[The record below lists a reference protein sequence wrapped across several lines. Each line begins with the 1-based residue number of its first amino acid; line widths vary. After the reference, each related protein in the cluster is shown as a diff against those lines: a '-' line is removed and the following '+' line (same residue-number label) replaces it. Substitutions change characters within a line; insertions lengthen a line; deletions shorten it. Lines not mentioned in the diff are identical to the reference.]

1 MRSLPLIALSLAVLC
16 LGSGSSFAQKS
27 SIPDPDRFDV
37 KMVDSAVSPCV
48 NFFKYSCQKWMTA
61 NPIPSDQPAWSHGAK
76 LALWNQS
83 VLHEVLDQAAVGG
96 AKRSAVEQ
104 KIGDYYGSCMDEK
117 ALNAKGFGPLKPEL
131 ARIDGLKDKK
141 QLALEIA
148 RQHENTFALAPSGD
162 SGSATALFG
171 FASSQDLDDSSLVVA
186 AADQGGLGLPDRDY
200 YLKTDA
206 KSVETRKQYVEHVQ
220 KMFELIGD
228 GPAQASSNAKVVMDM
243 ETELAKASMDIVKR
257 RDPANLNH
265 KLSAAELR
273 ALTPAFSWDDYLKAV
288 GAPVPAHYLVATPDF
303 FKRVNGLIESESLD
317 HWKTY
322 LRWHAVHNSASLLSE
337 PFVQETFDFY
347 GRKLVGQKELR
358 PRWRRCVSGV
368 DRDLGE
374 ALGQAYV
381 DRTFGEDGK
390 QRMLA
395 MVHNLKD
402 ALGRDIEQ
410 LDWMTPETKKQ
421 ALVKL
426 KGIEDKI
433 GYPNQ
438 WRDYSSVSIMRG
450 DTLGNAYRSGDFEF
464 RRQLAKIGKPV
475 DRVEWGMT
483 PPTVNAYYDPQLNTI
498 NFPAGILQPPFFDKK
513 ANDAANYGAIGS
525 IIGHE
530 MTHGF
535 DDEGRKFD
543 ASGNLRDWWTEKDGK
558 EFEVRAK
565 CVADEYSSFDA
576 VEGTK
581 LNGELTLG
589 ENTADNGGARVA
601 LMALQSVLA
610 KEGKAG
616 EKEDGFSPEQEFFIA
631 YGQTWCANYTPQLL
645 RLQALSNPHS
655 TPEWRVNGV
664 VRNMPEFQSAFG
676 CKKGEPMVP
685 ENACHVW

>member
-1 MRSLPLIALSLAVLC
+1 MRSLPSIALAVLC

-37 KMVDSAVSPCV
+37 KMVDSSVSPCV
-48 NFFKYSCQKWMTA
+48 NFFKYSCQKWMAA

-83 VLHEVLDQAAVGG
+83 VLHEVLDQAAAGG
-96 AKRSAVEQ
+96 ANRSAVEQ

-117 ALNAKGFGPLKPEL
+117 ALDAKGFGPLKPEL
-131 ARIDGLKDKK
+131 ARIEGLKDKK

-148 RQHENTFALAPSGD
+148 RQHENTFAMAPSTD
-162 SGSATALFG
+162 SGSTAALFG
-171 FASSQDLDDSSLVVA
+171 FSSSQDLDDASLVVA
-186 AADQGGLGLPDRDY
+186 AVDQGGLGLPDRDY
-200 YLKTDA
+200 YLKADA
-206 KSVETRKQYVEHVQ
+206 KSVETRKQYLEHVQ

-228 GPAQASSNAKVVMDM
+228 SPAQASSNAKIVMDM

-273 ALTPAFSWDDYLKAV
+273 ALTPAFAWDDYLKAV
-288 GAPVPAHYLVATPDF
+288 GAPVPTHYLVATPDF
-303 FKRVNGLIESESLD
+303 FKRVNALIESESLD

-322 LRWHAVHNSASLLSE
+322 LRWHAVHNSASLLSG
-337 PFVQETFDFY
+337 PFVQENFDFY

-410 LDWMTPETKKQ
+410 LDWMTPDTKKQ

-438 WRDYSSVSIMRG
+438 WRDYSSVSIVRG
-450 DTLGNAYRSGDFEF
+450 DALGNATAAGTLSSAASWRRSAS
-464 RRQLAKIGKPV
+464 RWIA
-475 DRVEWGMT
+475 WS
-483 PPTVNAYYDPQLNTI
+483 
-498 NFPAGILQPPFFDKK
+498 
-513 ANDAANYGAIGS
+513 GA
-525 IIGHE
+525 
-530 MTHGF
+530 
-535 DDEGRKFD
+535 
-543 ASGNLRDWWTEKDGK
+543 
-558 EFEVRAK
+558 
-565 CVADEYSSFDA
+565 
-576 VEGTK
+576 
-581 LNGELTLG
+581 
-589 ENTADNGGARVA
+589 
-601 LMALQSVLA
+601 
-610 KEGKAG
+610 
-616 EKEDGFSPEQEFFIA
+616 
-631 YGQTWCANYTPQLL
+631 
-645 RLQALSNPHS
+645 
-655 TPEWRVNGV
+655 
-664 VRNMPEFQSAFG
+664 
-676 CKKGEPMVP
+676 
-685 ENACHVW
+685 

>member
-16 LGSGSSFAQKS
+16 LASGSSFAQKS

-83 VLHEVLDQAAVGG
+83 VLHEVLDQAAAGG

-200 YLKTDA
+200 YLKADA

-303 FKRVNGLIESESLD
+303 FKRVNALIESESLD

-381 DRTFGEDGK
+381 DRTFGEEGK

-464 RRQLAKIGKPV
+464 RRQLAKISKPV